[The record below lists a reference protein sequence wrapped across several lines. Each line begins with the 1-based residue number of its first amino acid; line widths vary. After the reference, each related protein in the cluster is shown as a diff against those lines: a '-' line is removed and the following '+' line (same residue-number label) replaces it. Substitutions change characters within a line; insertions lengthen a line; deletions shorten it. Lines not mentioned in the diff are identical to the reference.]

1 MTAAAIL
8 TKIQTEAA
16 TEAVRVTQHARL
28 EMDQSNAK
36 EPEMRCN
43 IADCLG
49 KYEQREVVH
58 TVRQGDRI
66 IVINHVPA
74 EVCTVCGDV
83 LFTPATVRRIEA
95 LRKTTAPPAR
105 SVPLYEFSEAVS
117 A

>member
-1 MTAAAIL
+1 MTATAIL